1 MSGFF
6 KFYKQLLVKYP
17 LGLQALQ
24 AGALMAVGDQMAQ
37 NLVENRSFNDLDFMR
52 TAKFYA
58 IGFFIGGPSTRTW
71 YGVLDKY
78 IGSKGT
84 VVALKKVAF
93 DQLLF
98 APTFIVVLL
107 SSIGL
112 MQGNDINGIKTKL
125 SNEYKDILINNYKL
139 WPMVQLVNF
148 TFVPLHY
155 QVLFVQSVAVFWNTY
170 VSFRTNRGALHKK
183 NNTTQ

>member
-1 MSGFF
+1 MSRFL

-37 NLVENRSFNDLDFMR
+37 NL
-52 TAKFYA
+52 
-58 IGFFIGGPSTRTW
+58 
-71 YGVLDKY
+71 
-78 IGSKGT
+78 
-84 VVALKKVAF
+84 
-93 DQLLF
+93 
-98 APTFIVVLL
+98 
-107 SSIGL
+107 
-112 MQGNDINGIKTKL
+112 
-125 SNEYKDILINNYKL
+125 L

-170 VSFRTNRGALHKK
+170 VSFRTNRDTLNKK
-183 NNTTQ
+183 NNTT